1 MAKSSGRHAGK
12 LPTKAAVASQGSQ
25 TQDKKKLKKRSST
38 MGTGMM
44 FRSAIKRI
52 AREVSPDNA
61 VMLTGNSIQI
71 LCAIAYDLVETVAGI
86 SGEMARKVGKQT
98 VGSED
103 VSSAFGILLKGEL
116 RAIAVNEIKSVLAKS
131 KVKARGK

>member
-25 TQDKKKLKKRSST
+25 TQDKKKLKKRSS
-38 MGTGMM
+38 MVGTGRM
-44 FRSAIKRI
+44 FRSAIKHI
-52 AREVSPDNA
+52 TGEVNPDKTFSLA
-61 VMLTGNSIQI
+61 GESVRV

-98 VGSED
+98 VGSDD
-103 VSSAFGILLKGEL
+103 VSSAFGVILKGEL
-116 RAIAVNEIKSVLAKS
+116 KSIAINEIKSILAKS
-131 KVKARGK
+131 RVKSRGK